1 MVSENKHSISTND
14 LGSAEHEE
22 SNGHG
27 LIKRSKSPLFH
38 SSVTAFDRWLALAML
53 PALGIELVQL
63 GVIVVTNL
71 AIGMLTP
78 PMGICLI
85 VAGTISGDRLGAIAW
100 RIGPFLLVLLIDLM
114 VVTFYAPLTMWLAGM
129 VAR

>member
-1 MVSENKHSISTND
+1 METT
-14 LGSAEHEE
+14 AA
-22 SNGHG
+22 
-27 LIKRSKSPLFH
+27 LILLVPTI
-38 SSVTAFDRWLALAML
+38 VAML
-53 PALGIELVQL
+53 PALGIDLIQL

-85 VAGTISGDRLGAIAW
+85 VAGSISGDRLGAIA
-100 RIGPFLLVLLIDLM
+100 RRVLPYLAVLILDLLVIS
-114 VVTFYAPLTMWLAGM
+114 FCPPLTMWLARL